1 MRTNR
6 IYEVIKV
13 RKEINCYDYSCFFA
27 FDKKQFEDGKEKAG
41 IKDEKI
47 YAAGSGLYGT
57 LDGLKKFLAA
67 YK

>member
-1 MRTNR
+1 MKT
-6 IYEVIKV
+6 KA

-27 FDKKQFEDGKEKAG
+27 FDEKQFKEGKEKAG
-41 IKDEKI
+41 IKAGEKI
-47 YAAGSGLYGT
+47 YSAGYGLYGT

>member
-1 MRTNR
+1 MNMKT
-6 IYEVIKV
+6 KV

-27 FDKKQFEDGKEKAG
+27 FDKKQFEEGKEKAG